1 MSQAVERSG
10 IFLSRVAR
18 RASLCDEH
26 FELTLVLEEFPPA
39 IPGQFVQVLCHRPEE
54 AEGGVAMLRRPF
66 SIGGLERGAHGVE
79 MKLLGREVGLGTAWL
94 DARSPG
100 DHISVL
106 GPLGRGFTAPPR
118 GATALLVA
126 GGIGLPPIRWLA
138 ETLANTGVSCT
149 AIIGAQR
156 RSLLPITLVDDPSA
170 TGSATKCV
178 DEFARAGIP
187 AAVTTDDGSCGMR
200 GRVTDAMAT
209 FFGSPFARETLRVY
223 ACGPEAMLRAVAT
236 LCSAQEVTCELA
248 MERVMGCGMGTC
260 QSCVVPVNDSAR
272 KEGWRY
278 ALCCTE
284 GPVFDAR
291 RIRWE

>member
-1 MSQAVERSG
+1 MSHAVQRSG

-18 RASLCDEH
+18 RETLCEEH
-26 FELTLVLEEFPPA
+26 FELTLALEEFPPA
-39 IPGQFVQVLCHRPEE
+39 VPGQFVQVLCHPPKDAE
-54 AEGGVAMLRRPF
+54 AGAAMLRRPF
-66 SIGGLERGAHGVE
+66 SIGGLRRGAGGVE
-79 MKLLGREVGLGTAWL
+79 MDLLGRVVGLGTAWL
-94 DARSPG
+94 DARSPS
-100 DHISVL
+100 DHISIL
-106 GPLGRGFTAPPR
+106 GPQGHGFTAPPR

-149 AIIGAQR
+149 AIVGAQR
-156 RSLLPITLVDDPSA
+156 RSLLPVTLVDDPSA

-178 DEFARAGIP
+178 DEFARIGIP
-187 AAVTTDDGSCGMR
+187 TAITTDDGSCGMR

-209 FFGSPFARETLRVY
+209 FFCTPIARESLRVY
-223 ACGPEAMLRAVAT
+223 ACGPEAMLRAVAK
-236 LCSAQEVTCELA
+236 LCAQQAVACELA

-260 QSCVVPVNDSAR
+260 QSCVVPVNDPAR
-272 KEGWRY
+272 AEGWRY